1 MGVARPQD
9 GVMAAPETADT
20 AAQMAE
26 AAHAA
31 DHGAAYDPSAIVHH
45 VEDAHYIDIPFVTR
59 IELPHWEIAGYDV
72 SITKHVVMLW
82 IVSVLLLVLLRLAVR
97 RASDPVP
104 RGLRNALEIL
114 ILFVRDDVAKRTIGH
129 GFEPFLPYLLT
140 TFFFILTANLVG
152 MVPGMATATGNL
164 SVTAAL
170 AVVAFFMFQW
180 AGIREHGVVAH
191 FKHLVPP
198 GLPVFIL
205 PVMIVVE
212 VLSMLVRP
220 FALCIRLFANMMA
233 GHLVIGAFIS
243 LILLF
248 GVFMAPPSI
257 AFALFIHFLEL
268 LVAFLQA
275 YIFTVLTSQFIA
287 LSVHPA
293 H

>member
-1 MGVARPQD
+1 MSGAESTHT
-9 GVMAAPETADT
+9 ETLAG
-20 AAQMAE
+20 A
-26 AAHAA
+26 AA
-31 DHGAAYDPSAIVHH
+31 DAYDPSSIIHH
-45 VEDAHYIDIPFVTR
+45 VEDANYLEIPFVAKVH
-59 IELPHWEIAGYDV
+59 LPHWEIAGFDV
-72 SITKHVVMLW
+72 SITKHVIMLW

-97 RASDPVP
+97 KTDTLVP
-104 RGLRNALEIL
+104 SGIRNVLEIL
-114 ILFVRDDVAKRTIGH
+114 IVFIRDDVAKRTIGAGH
-129 GFEPFLPYLLT
+129 ERYLGYLLT

-170 AVVAFFMFQW
+170 AVVAFFAFQW
-180 AGIREHGVVAH
+180 AGIREYGVVGH

-198 GLPVFIL
+198 GLPIFIL
-205 PVMIVVE
+205 PVMIIVE

-248 GVFMAPPSI
+248 GLPMVLPSI
-257 AFALFIHFLEL
+257 GFALFIHFLEL

>member
-1 MGVARPQD
+1 MASAEPQ
-9 GVMAAPETADT
+9 
-20 AAQMAE
+20 
-26 AAHAA
+26 HATHA
-31 DHGAAYDPSAIVHH
+31 DHANGAAEAAYDPSSIVHH
-45 VEDAHYIDIPFVTR
+45 VEDASYIDVPFAGR

-97 RASDPVP
+97 RAADPVP
-104 RGLRNALEIL
+104 RGFRNALEIL
-114 ILFVRDDVAKRTIGH
+114 ILFIRDDIAKRTIGH
-129 GFEPFLPYLLT
+129 GHERYLGFLLT

-152 MVPGMATATGNL
+152 MVPGLATATGNL

-180 AGIREHGVVAH
+180 AGIREHGVLGH

-198 GLPVFIL
+198 GLPIFIL
-205 PVMIVVE
+205 PVMVVVE

-233 GHLVIGAFIS
+233 GHLVIGAFIA
-243 LILLF
+243 LILMF
-248 GVFMAPPSI
+248 GIAMAPPSI
-257 AFALFIHFLEL
+257 VFALFIHFLEL

>member
-1 MGVARPQD
+1 VST
-9 GVMAAPETADT
+9 AAETAH
-20 AAQMAE
+20 E
-26 AAHAA
+26 AAATHASE
-31 DHGAAYDPSAIVHH
+31 AAGYDPSSIVHH
-45 VEDAHYIDIPFVTR
+45 VEDASYIDIPFVGR
-59 IELPHWEIAGYDV
+59 YELPHWELFGWDV
-72 SITKHVVMLW
+72 SPTKHVIMLW
-82 IVSVLLLVLLRLAVR
+82 IVSLVLLVLVRLAVR

-104 RGLRNALEIL
+104 RGLRNALETL
-114 ILFVRDDVAKRTIGH
+114 IVFIRDDIAKRTIGH
-129 GFEPFLPYLLT
+129 GYEGYMGYLLT

-152 MVPGMATATGNL
+152 MVPGLATATGNL

-180 AGIREHGVVAH
+180 AGIREHGVVGH

-198 GLPVFIL
+198 GLPIFIL
-205 PVMIVVE
+205 PVMVVVE

-233 GHLVIGAFIS
+233 GHLVIGAFIG
-243 LILLF
+243 LILMF
-248 GVFMAPPSI
+248 GALMAPPSI
-257 AFALFIHFLEL
+257 LFALFIHFLEL